1 MGGGVED
8 LEKSDVRTLAD
19 ATRGSANRKIRLTMQ
34 PTRPSLAGA
43 LMILDVLEKPAAS
56 KWGGTPA
63 RRRVLTTDSEHGLVS
78 IMGPGG
84 LLYANTV
91 GTFGVVSAGQNWD
104 RLASAVRRWD
114 LKLVDKRK
122 VFLLLFLAIRF
133 S

>member
-1 MGGGVED
+1 MAEAAQGGA
-8 LEKSDVRTLAD
+8 SQ
-19 ATRGSANRKIRLTMQ
+19 KILLTMQ
-34 PTRPSLAGA
+34 PSRPSLAGA
-43 LMILDVLEKPAAS
+43 LRILDVLGKPAEA